1 MPFKFMIPS
10 EILPSSPLTLPC
22 LSVWRLECC
31 IKKKP
36 SADKY
41 SRRLFTEYYVDIG
54 KRRDLF
60 LTSVT

>member
-1 MPFKFMIPS
+1 MMNS
-10 EILPSSPLTLPC
+10 LTLPC
-22 LSVWRLECC
+22 LSVGRLECYV
-31 IKKKP
+31 KKKP

-54 KRRDLF
+54 KRSNLF